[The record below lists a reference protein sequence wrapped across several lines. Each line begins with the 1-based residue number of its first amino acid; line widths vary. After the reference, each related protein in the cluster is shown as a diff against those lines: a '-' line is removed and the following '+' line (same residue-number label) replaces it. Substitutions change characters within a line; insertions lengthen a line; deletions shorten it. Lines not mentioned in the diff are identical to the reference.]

1 MELINVT
8 IKDGI
13 GLVTISRPKALNA
26 LNNQVFEELDAC
38 MGQLRHNSDVGAVII
53 TGDGPKSFVA
63 GADIK
68 ELAEL
73 NTLTAQKLS
82 ARGQRVFRDIEQ
94 FPKPVIAAV
103 NGFALGGGCELALAC
118 HMRIASDNAKLGLPE
133 VSLGLIPG
141 YGGTQRL
148 ARIVG
153 KGLAMEMV
161 LSGDFIDAARAQAIG
176 LVNRVVAADEL
187 LDEARKLAG
196 KIMSRGPRAVAFAIQ
211 AINDGMEVS
220 QTEGERMESAL
231 FGLVFGSEDA
241 HEGMAAFIEKR
252 KAQFKGH

>member
-1 MELINVT
+1 MELINLT
-8 IKDGI
+8 IEEGI
-13 GLVTISRPKALNA
+13 ATVAICRPKALNA

-38 MGQLRHNSDVGAVII
+38 MGELRTNTDVGAVII

-68 ELAEL
+68 ELSEL
-73 NTLTAQKLS
+73 NPLSAQKLS

-118 HMRIASDNAKLGLPE
+118 HMRIASEKAKLGLPE
-133 VSLGLIPG
+133 VTLGLIPG

-161 LSGDFIDAARAQAIG
+161 LSGDFIDAARAHAIG
-176 LVNRVVAADEL
+176 LVNQVVAPDDL
-187 LDEARKLAG
+187 IDTARQLAA
-196 KIMSRGPRAVAFAIQ
+196 KIMSRGPRAIAFAIQ
-211 AINDGMEVS
+211 AMNDGMEVS
-220 QTEGERMESAL
+220 QLDGERMESAL

-252 KAQFKGH
+252 KAQFKGN